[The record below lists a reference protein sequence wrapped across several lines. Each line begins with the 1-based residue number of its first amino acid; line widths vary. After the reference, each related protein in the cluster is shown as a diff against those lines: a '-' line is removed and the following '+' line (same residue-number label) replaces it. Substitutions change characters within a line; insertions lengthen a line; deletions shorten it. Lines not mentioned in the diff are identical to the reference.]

1 MASQPSQCFLT
12 RNIRHNMNVSGLPAS
27 HRVRDSG
34 FTIVHLSLAAMYW
47 ILITLLEGAGLFLRC
62 FRPRPLPIIALRGLA
77 WKSRL
82 AKGTASEYL
91 FLFAESADKI
101 AGYVCYGPVS
111 MAQGRFELYWIAVDA
126 SRRGQ
131 GIGKLLLGRAE
142 AHMREL
148 GGKYVYS
155 ETSSRDA
162 YRPTQEFYGKQGFR
176 EVARVPLFYADDD
189 DKVIFMK
196 TL

>member
-1 MASQPSQCFLT
+1 MNEITFRAEPVEEDKAQ
-12 RNIRHNMNVSGLPAS
+12 IRAVLGS
-27 HRVRDSG
+27 SG
-34 FTIVHLSLAAMYW
+34 FFHPWEIAVA
-47 ILITLLEGAGLFLRC
+47 IELIED
-62 FRPRPLPIIALRGLA
+62 
-77 WKSRL
+77 RL
-82 AKGTASEYL
+82 AQGTASEYL
-91 FLFAESADKI
+91 FLLAESAGKI
-101 AGYVCYGPVS
+101 AGYACYGPVS

-148 GGKYVYS
+148 GGECVYS
-155 ETSSRDA
+155 ETSSRDI
-162 YRPTQEFYGKQGFR
+162 YRPTREFYRKQGFR
-176 EVARVPLFYADDD
+176 EVARVPFFYADDD